1 MAPVREK
8 TPKGELNLTQL
19 RQLVKQYNLK
29 MSVAT
34 KGLTR
39 SALMG
44 EIQKLGYK
52 IDHANKKLVGTR
64 GVKDKARRPAVVD
77 MPPAKPKVSDEEKA
91 QKKKARAEK
100 KAQDRIQ
107 TLKDAEKQKVAL
119 SKLKRLQSKPK
130 SDEELKTAYG
140 SLPVGA
146 LNRILDS
153 LPGTDSKGG
162 GSKLLKLRKIIRF
175 KGENKLKREILKM
188 GAGV

>member
-52 IDHANKKLVGTR
+52 IDHANQKLVGTR
-64 GVKDKARRPAVVD
+64 GVKDKARRPAVVNL
-77 MPPAKPKVSDEEKA
+77 PPAKPKVSDEEKA

-100 KAQDRIQ
+100 
-107 TLKDAEKQKVAL
+107 
-119 SKLKRLQSKPK
+119 K

-162 GSKLLKLRKIIRF
+162 GSKLLKLRKIMRF